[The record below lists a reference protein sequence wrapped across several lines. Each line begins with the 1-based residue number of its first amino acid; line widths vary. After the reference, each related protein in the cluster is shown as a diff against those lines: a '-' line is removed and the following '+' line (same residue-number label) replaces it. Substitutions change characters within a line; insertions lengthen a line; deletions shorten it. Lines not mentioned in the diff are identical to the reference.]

1 MQSKRR
7 KGNVF
12 WSISEGPVVLSCF
25 GLGTIY
31 VKEWN
36 NYIENKKQQEM
47 VESTQS
53 CWFMLYPSR
62 TQSLKCLT
70 GKCKHVGLESNLIH
84 VPREISFPWNIRL
97 SSHHWHSVIP
107 AGKSTA
113 DMFAPGMAWRQ
124 AHTLSMYL
132 NVATNQRTSTASACP
147 QNWYAIHST
156 SKSCGVEMVARAP
169 TLWKWKRWT
178 LWFFHVLFWTAL
190 QLPSNERLVAAS
202 RVLSNL
208 AVGVYYRFRGLK
220 TKTVQ
225 RLVLSQEVSS
235 RVKDGVSSLK
245 WTW

>member
-31 VKEWN
+31 IKEWN
-36 NYIENKKQQEM
+36 KYIENKKQQEM

-70 GKCKHVGLESNLIH
+70 GKCKQVGLESNLIH

-132 NVATNQRTSTASACP
+132 NVATNQRTRTASACP

-169 TLWKWKRWT
+169 TQKWNT
-178 LWFFHVLFWTAL
+178 MEMETMDFVI
-190 QLPSNERLVAAS
+190 
-202 RVLSNL
+202 LSC
-208 AVGVYYRFRGLK
+208 
-220 TKTVQ
+220 
-225 RLVLSQEVSS
+225 LVLDRPSVAFQRKTRSCFEGPFQPGSWS
-235 RVKDGVSSLK
+235 ILIIDSEGWKPKLCRDWSSLRRFHRE
-245 WTW
+245 